1 MKNEVCEI
9 TTVEELTQEFEEY
22 QAKVNRNW
30 FTRLWYNL
38 SALPYRIKNS
48 IRERKLK
55 HLKIGKPKHVGDKL
69 YITDVSWDV
78 HWQTADY
85 LTAIIR
91 DYLKIYLEKAPIIG
105 NVAYGENLSG
115 EELFQAQMEIPTV
128 QAEQIW
134 KDMLQNAINLF
145 DDLAD
150 AKEDD
155 FVTYQQKV
163 DAAFDALKKI
173 YCDLNW

>member
-1 MKNEVCEI
+1 MKNEVNEI
-9 TTVEELTQEFEEY
+9 TTVEETMQEWKEY

-38 SALPYRIKNS
+38 CAVPSKIKNS
-48 IRERKLK
+48 IHERKLK
-55 HLKIGKPKHVGDKL
+55 HLKIGKPKYVDGKL
-69 YITDVSWDV
+69 YITGVSWDV

-91 DYLKIYLEKAPIIG
+91 DYLKIYLKNAPIIG
-105 NVAYGENLSG
+105 NVAYGKNLCA
-115 EELFQAQMEIPTV
+115 EQLLQAQEKISNE

-145 DDLAD
+145 DVLSDAREYDLA
-150 AKEDD
+150 
-155 FVTYQQKV
+155 TYQQKV
-163 DAAFDALKKI
+163 DEAFDTLKKI
-173 YCDLNW
+173 YADLNW